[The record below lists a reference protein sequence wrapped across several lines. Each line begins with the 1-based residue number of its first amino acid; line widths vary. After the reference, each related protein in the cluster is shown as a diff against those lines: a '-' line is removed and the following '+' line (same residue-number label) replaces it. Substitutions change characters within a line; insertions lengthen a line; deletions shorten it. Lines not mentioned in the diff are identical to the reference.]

1 MKTLFILK
9 HADDMPDGLE
19 KLLNECTVGVQA
31 APGIA
36 LARAAGDKWLAVVD
50 DGEAL
55 HFVAT
60 ESRKGPSIKD
70 IRAHVQLS
78 KQRAN

>member
-19 KLLNECTVGVQA
+19 KLLNECTIAIQA

-36 LARAAGDKWLAVVD
+36 ISRTASNKWLAVVD

-60 ESRKGPSIKD
+60 TSRKPSIQALRD
-70 IRAHVQLS
+70 HVQLS
-78 KQRAN
+78 KQRIN

>member
-9 HADDMPDGLE
+9 HAESMPDGLE
-19 KLLNECTVGVQA
+19 KLLNECTIGIQA
-31 APGIA
+31 APGVA
-36 LARAAGDKWLAVVD
+36 LARTASNKWLAVVD

-55 HFVAT
+55 HFVAASS
-60 ESRKGPSIKD
+60 EKKPSIQAL
-70 IRAHVQLS
+70 RAHVQLS

>member
-9 HADDMPDGLE
+9 HAESMPDGLE
-19 KLLNECTVGVQA
+19 KLLNECTIGIQA
-31 APGIA
+31 APGVA
-36 LARAAGDKWLAVVD
+36 LARTASDKWLAVVD

-55 HFVAT
+55 HFVAA
-60 ESRKGPSIKD
+60 SSAKPSIQAL
-70 IRAHVQLS
+70 RNHVQLS

>member
-9 HADDMPDGLE
+9 HADDMPAGLE
-19 KLLNECTVGVQA
+19 NLLNECTIGVQA
-31 APGIA
+31 VPGIA

>member
-19 KLLNECTVGVQA
+19 KLLNECTIAIQA
-31 APGIA
+31 APGVAISRTA
-36 LARAAGDKWLAVVD
+36 SNKWLAVVD

-60 ESRKGPSIKD
+60 TMERKPSIQALRD
-70 IRAHVQLS
+70 HVQLS
-78 KQRAN
+78 KQRIN

>member
-9 HADDMPDGLE
+9 HADAMPDGLE
-19 KLLNECTVGVQA
+19 KLLNECTIGVQA
-31 APGIA
+31 VPGIA
-36 LARAAGDKWLAVVD
+36 IARTLNDEFLAVVD

-60 ESRKGPSIKD
+60 ESRKGPYIAE